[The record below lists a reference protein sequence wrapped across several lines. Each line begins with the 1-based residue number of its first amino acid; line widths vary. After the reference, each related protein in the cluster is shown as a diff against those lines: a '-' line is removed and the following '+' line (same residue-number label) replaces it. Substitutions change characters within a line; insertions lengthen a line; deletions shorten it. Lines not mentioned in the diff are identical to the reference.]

1 MSKSGILIF
10 WVLSSQISTAQTR
23 PLKPLTMVD
32 VSFISAGIT
41 RQAVLGEKFIID
53 FSGGIGPGYDIAEGS
68 HSVVFLPAL
77 YGSVTPRFYYN
88 LSKRVGKGKSTDRN
102 CGNFIGT
109 RVKYSLPV
117 FVDSDQIRNSLL
129 INGFWG
135 LQRPLGAK
143 WIFSGQVGAGYAL
156 DTDYNFGTIYPA
168 LDFKFAYLIA
178 FGKSRIR
185 E

>member
-1 MSKSGILIF
+1 MVDLSLISSGITQQ
-10 WVLSSQISTAQTR
+10 V
-23 PLKPLTMVD
+23 V
-32 VSFISAGIT
+32 AGD
-41 RQAVLGEKFIID
+41 KFVID

-77 YGSVTPRFYYN
+77 YGSVTPKFYYN

-102 CGNFIGT
+102 GGNFIGA

-168 LDFKFAYLIA
+168 FDFKFGYVIA
-178 FGKSRIR
+178 SGKRR
-185 E
+185 NKE